1 MTPERRRGTQTAGR
15 RTRKQRAV
23 MATDSDWARVRERA
37 EVAERTVS
45 DYVIESLTAPPPEPA
60 MDIADLVRRVQRVE
74 RLVQVLY
81 EVEVQRLG
89 QHGDDTVFETLKRRA
104 DAAVEREQDLG

>member
-1 MTPERRRGTQTAGR
+1 MTPASRRGRQTAGR

-37 EVAERTVS
+37 EAAERTVS
-45 DYVIESLTAPPPEPA
+45 DYVIESLTAPPPESA
-60 MDIADLVRRVQRVE
+60 MDIAGLVRRVQRVE

-81 EVEVQRLG
+81 EIEVQRLR
-89 QHGDDTVFETLKRRA
+89 QHGDELLLGTLERRA
-104 DAAVEREQDLG
+104 DAAVERDQELG